1 MNRIR
6 QRQEKIKIILY
17 HFAELK
23 LYHPSYLKVRS
34 LNPRPFQETSINSG
48 LLMSKT
54 TSYCTLV
61 LGWRAGAIF
70 RRAYEA
76 ERKALEGVWREA
88 RLKQVGRSATKNK
101 IYPIVGVSPCAHFH
115 PLAWNTKKIKLAP
128 VPPQDSTTL
137 TSGATSSIFRLIK
150 KRRLCSDLLLI
161 TQEAAR
167 DRIGL
172 IEVKMVKSTV
182 CPSLYWY
189 IF

>member
-1 MNRIR
+1 MSKRVIYMNRIR

-34 LNPRPFQETSINSG
+34 SQSVPERAMRCLNPRPFQETFINSG

-70 RRAYEA
+70 RRSYEA

-88 RLKQVGRSATKNK
+88 RLKQVGRSAIKKQNISDCRRLALRAFSSARLKYEKNK
-101 IYPIVGVSPCAHFH
+101 I
-115 PLAWNTKKIKLAP
+115 
-128 VPPQDSTTL
+128 
-137 TSGATSSIFRLIK
+137 GA
-150 KRRLCSDLLLI
+150 CSA
-161 TQEAAR
+161 T
-167 DRIGL
+167 G
-172 IEVKMVKSTV
+172 
-182 CPSLYWY
+182 
-189 IF
+189 

>member
-1 MNRIR
+1 MSKRVIYMNRIR

-61 LGWRAGAIF
+61 LCWRAGAIF

-88 RLKQVGRSATKNK
+88 KLKQVGRSGIKNK

-150 KRRLCSDLLLI
+150 KRRLCSDLL
-161 TQEAAR
+161 
-167 DRIGL
+167 
-172 IEVKMVKSTV
+172 
-182 CPSLYWY
+182 
-189 IF
+189 